1 MYFYLKIM
9 IIINSTDLLKNQK
22 LISTKLTKTVNKN
35 KNNFEEQF
43 N

>member
-1 MYFYLKIM
+1 M